1 MAGKRPNKAEVQ
13 SKDDKQPSKEQTTY
27 FLSLSLENVRCF
39 GPKQTLDLSDGKGR
53 PAQWTILLGE
63 NGTGK
68 TTVLQCLV
76 ALAPDREFY
85 LNAGFWVPLG
95 GKWRTDLSS
104 ISWARGSV
112 DLPTVLK
119 ATIAYGCKLADLGGS
134 FHDTY
139 CSLNLDPRF
148 IGSVSQTPSIAPLPP
163 SPFGYG
169 AARRL
174 SSSALSEP
182 ESSDSTASLFSDKAE
197 LRNAEEWL
205 LRLDYSASKASE
217 HQQQQRQRLKQ
228 VKQLLLAI
236 LPEVEDVRF
245 NPSGGVLP
253 KPCVEFHTPYGWVP
267 LRSLGYGY
275 QTLIAWMVDFA
286 SRMVERYP
294 DSADPLAEPVV
305 VLVDEIDLHLHA
317 RWQRK
322 LIGYLTEHFPNTQF
336 IVTAHSPLVVQAAK
350 GANIA
355 LLRRE
360 GDHVVID
367 NDLKAIRGWRIDQ
380 IYTSDLFGLESARPP
395 ELDEP
400 LKRRIAI
407 LSKSKLTE
415 ADKRELKELEAQIGD
430 LPVGET
436 QEDIRT
442 MQLLRESLDL
452 LKEARKQAQ

>member
-1 MAGKRPNKAEVQ
+1 MAGKRPNKAGAHG
-13 SKDDKQPSKEQTTY
+13 KDDKRPPGQQATY

-39 GPKQTLDLSDGKGR
+39 GPKQTLDLSDGKGA

-68 TTVLQCLV
+68 TTVLQSLV
-76 ALAPDREFY
+76 ALATDARLGLKREDWHPRGWEW
-85 LNAGFWVPLG
+85 AGANSLI
-95 GKWRTDLSS
+95 DL
-104 ISWARGSV
+104 ARGSSE
-112 DLPTVLK
+112 LPSCLEAK
-119 ATIAYGCKLADLGGS
+119 IAYGRKLSATDAGFL
-134 FHDTY
+134 HAE
-139 CSLNLDPRF
+139 CSLEIREWPGVSESSILENDP
-148 IGSVSQTPSIAPLPP
+148 PPP
-163 SPFGYG
+163 SPYGYG

-174 SSSALSEP
+174 SSSSLSEP
-182 ESSDSTASLFSDKAE
+182 EVSDQAASLLSDKGD

-205 LRLDYSASKASE
+205 LRLDYSASKSSE
-217 HQQQQRQRLKQ
+217 RQQQQRLQQ
-228 VKQLLLAI
+228 VKNLLNAV
-236 LPEVEDVRF
+236 LPDVEEIRF
-245 NPSGGVLP
+245 NPSTGVFP
-253 KPCVEFHTPYGWVP
+253 NPRVEFHTPYGWVP

-294 DSADPLAEPVV
+294 DSADPLAEPAV
-305 VLVDEIDLHLHA
+305 VLVDEIDLHLHPQ
-317 RWQRK
+317 WQRK
-322 LIGYLTEHFPNTQF
+322 LIGHLTDHFPNTQF

-395 ELDEP
+395 ELDAP
-400 LKRRIAI
+400 MKRRVEI
-407 LSKSKLTE
+407 LSKSKLSE

-436 QEDIRT
+436 PEDIRT

-452 LKEARKQAQ
+452 LKDARKQAQ